1 MVVALHILRA
11 PIQLLAGTELPRDDL
26 YFGLS
31 GRQLNMARVSAVEVA
46 LTVFDAKVGAD
57 TKDFEYSGCARIGRH

>member
-1 MVVALHILRA
+1 
-11 PIQLLAGTELPRDDL
+11 
-26 YFGLS
+26 
-31 GRQLNMARVSAVEVA
+31 MARVSAVEVA